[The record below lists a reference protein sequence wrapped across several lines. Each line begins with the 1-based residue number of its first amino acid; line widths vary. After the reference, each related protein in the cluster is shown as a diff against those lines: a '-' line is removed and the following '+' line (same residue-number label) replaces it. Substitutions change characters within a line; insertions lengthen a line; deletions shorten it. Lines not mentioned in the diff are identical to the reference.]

1 MPVSNPA
8 VLVAVIMGSKSDW
21 DTMKEA
27 DAMLNR
33 FGVAHECKVVSAH
46 RTPTEMAE
54 YAKTAA
60 GRGVEVI
67 IDGAGGAAHL
77 PGMVAAH
84 TVLPVIGVPVQS
96 VALGGLHS
104 LLSIVQM
111 PRGVP
116 VATLAIGPA
125 GAVNAALLAIA
136 ILATS
141 RPELR
146 EKLQKYR
153 EEIAAEVRAQS

>member
-1 MPVSNPA
+1 
-8 VLVAVIMGSKSDW
+8 
-21 DTMKEA
+21 
-27 DAMLNR
+27 
-33 FGVAHECKVVSAH
+33 
-46 RTPTEMAE
+46 
-54 YAKTAA
+54 
-60 GRGVEVI
+60 
-67 IDGAGGAAHL
+67 
-77 PGMVAAH
+77 MVAAH

-96 VALGGLHS
+96 AALGGLDS

-116 VATLAIGPA
+116 VATVAIGTA
-125 GAVNAALLAIA
+125 GAVNAALLAVA